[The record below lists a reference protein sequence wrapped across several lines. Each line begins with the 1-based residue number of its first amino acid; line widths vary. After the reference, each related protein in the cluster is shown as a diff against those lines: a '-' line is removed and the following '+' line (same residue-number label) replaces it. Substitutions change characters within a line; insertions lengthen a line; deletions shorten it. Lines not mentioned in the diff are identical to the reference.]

1 MLLAHPPRATRRR
14 AEGLGV
20 AILLTALVALGP
32 LSTDLYLP
40 SLPALRQEFAVDAAA
55 IQLTLSV
62 FLAGFALSQ
71 LVYGPL
77 SDRFGRRPALLGG
90 LLIYITATL
99 VCALAPTVEILI
111 GARFLQAL
119 GACAGP
125 VVARAIVRDVY
136 GQARAATVLS
146 YMAMAM
152 ALAPAMGPILGGV
165 VEAAVGWQANFSL
178 LAIYAVTG
186 SLGVALVLP
195 ETNAFRGEAAISLTR
210 ISGNYG
216 LLLRERRFLGY
227 VLVVA
232 GAYSGIF
239 AFISGSSFV
248 LMENLGQSPARYG
261 FSFASVV
268 AGYML
273 GTLISGRLT
282 ERLGLESMLRLG
294 SLLGLA
300 GAGLGLGLAMAGL
313 LSLWS
318 VLGPMALF
326 MVGAGLMLPN
336 GMAGAV
342 GPFPRMAGA
351 ASALLGFA
359 QMSLAALVGIA
370 VGEAT
375 DGSAVP
381 LMAALTGAALLA
393 FAAERLLVAGE
404 AGATAPPG

>member
-1 MLLAHPPRATRRR
+1 
-14 AEGLGV
+14 
-20 AILLTALVALGP
+20 
-32 LSTDLYLP
+32 
-40 SLPALRQEFAVDAAA
+40 
-55 IQLTLSV
+55 
-62 FLAGFALSQ
+62 
-71 LVYGPL
+71 
-77 SDRFGRRPALLGG
+77 
-90 LLIYITATL
+90 
-99 VCALAPTVEILI
+99 
-111 GARFLQAL
+111 
-119 GACAGP
+119 
-125 VVARAIVRDVY
+125 
-136 GQARAATVLS
+136 
-146 YMAMAM
+146 
-152 ALAPAMGPILGGV
+152 
-165 VEAAVGWQANFSL
+165 
-178 LAIYAVTG
+178 
-186 SLGVALVLP
+186 
-195 ETNAFRGEAAISLTR
+195 
-210 ISGNYG
+210 
-216 LLLRERRFLGY
+216 
-227 VLVVA
+227 
-232 GAYSGIF
+232 
-239 AFISGSSFV
+239 
-248 LMENLGQSPARYG
+248 
-261 FSFASVV
+261 
-268 AGYML
+268 ML